1 MKCGAPVVQN
11 IFADLAVPMPALQRP
26 PPNSLASLLKFAA
39 AAVPA
44 AGVLKTIDVDQQPRE
59 S

>member
-1 MKCGAPVVQN
+1 MLSYC
-11 IFADLAVPMPALQRP
+11 LAASTPALQRP

-44 AGVLKTIDVDQQPRE
+44 AGILKTIDVDQQPRE
-59 S
+59 

>member
-1 MKCGAPVVQN
+1 M
-11 IFADLAVPMPALQRP
+11 QRP
-26 PPNSLASLLKFAA
+26 PQNNLASLLKFAA

-44 AGVLKTIDVDQQPRE
+44 AGALKTIDVDQQPRE